1 MGPLVPL
8 ISAAVCPHPMRLIP
22 EIFGETGADWERL
35 RAACLEAI
43 RRLRIPI
50 LLGLE
55 PKVEDP
61 ADLLV
66 IVGGDDATRTF
77 DSAGAYGSLLSNG
90 VFWEFG
96 WGSEHPQAQPLPLS
110 LTLGYWLTTKSRPG
124 GIGVIVSDIVFQAV
138 DFHAAPQECA
148 ELGLDLAGRAERV
161 AMLVMGEG
169 STCMPAADAE
179 RLGEHPRSCDET
191 VLRALESANADALA
205 QIEYRSI
212 PTGRAA
218 WQVLAGAAAGQR
230 FHGTLHAGGTPADMG
245 YFVASWT
252 PL

>member
-1 MGPLVPL
+1 MPL
-8 ISAAVCPHPMRLIP
+8 ISAAVCPHPIRLIP

-50 LLGLE
+50 LLGPE
-55 PKVEDP
+55 PKAEGP

-66 IVGGDDATRTF
+66 VVGGDDTTRDF
-77 DSAGAYGSLLSNG
+77 DSARAYGSLLSNG

-96 WGSEHPQAQPLPLS
+96 WASDHLQRQPLPLS
-110 LTLGYWLTTKSRPG
+110 LTVGNWLMSKSRPG
-124 GIGVIVSDIVFQAV
+124 DTGVIVCDVLFQAV
-138 DFHAAPQECA
+138 AFDAMPHECA
-148 ELGLDLAGRAERV
+148 ELGRDLAGRAERV

-169 STCMPAADAE
+169 STCMPAAAGE
-179 RLGEHPRSCDET
+179 RLGDYARQRDEYF
-191 VLRALESANADALA
+191 LRALEAADADALGRL
-205 QIEYRSI
+205 EYSNI

-245 YFVASWT
+245 YFVLSWN

>member
-1 MGPLVPL
+1 MPL

-22 EIFGETGADWERL
+22 EIFGETGAEWQRL
-35 RAACLEAI
+35 RAACTEAV

-50 LLGLE
+50 VLGPE
-55 PKVEDP
+55 PKAEDP

-66 IVGGDDATRTF
+66 VVGGDDTTRDF
-77 DSAGAYGSLLSNG
+77 DSASAYGSLLSNG
-90 VFWEFG
+90 VFWQFG
-96 WGSEHPQAQPLPLS
+96 WGSTHPQAQPLPLS
-110 LTLGYWLTTKSRPG
+110 LTLGDWLMSESRPG
-124 GIGVIVSDIVFQAV
+124 DTGMIVSEVVFQAV
-138 DFHAAPQECA
+138 AFDAKPQECA
-148 ELGLDLAGRAERV
+148 EVGRELAGRAERV

-169 STCMPAADAE
+169 STCMPAADGE
-179 RLGEHPRSCDET
+179 RLGDHPRRCDET
-191 VLRALESANADALA
+191 VLRALEAAEADVIA
-205 QIEYRSI
+205 QMEFSNI

-230 FHGTLHAGGTPADMG
+230 FHGTLHAGGTPEDMG